1 MSHWVQLTRDDVVR
15 IHNAVLPA
23 PIRDESLLASA
34 VEKPWASYMGVEL
47 YPGLAD
53 KAAALLVG
61 LSRNHP
67 FLDGNKRTAIGAV
80 NVFLRA
86 NGSRLGFDSDDEV
99 ADFVESVAQGAVQHE
114 FIGAWLTAHMEHLP

>member
-1 MSHWVQLTRDDVVR
+1 M
-15 IHNAVLPA
+15 
-23 PIRDESLLASA
+23 
-34 VEKPWASYMGVEL
+34 
-47 YPGLAD
+47 AD

-99 ADFVESVAQGAVQHE
+99 ADFLESVAQGAVQHE